1 MTTTDRLSPLDS
13 SFLHLENEFAH
24 MHIGS
29 TSIFEGPPP
38 PFEDVRALVE
48 SKLIDIPRYRQVV
61 RFVPMDLGRPV
72 WADDRH

>member
-48 SKLIDIPRYRQVV
+48 S
-61 RFVPMDLGRPV
+61 
-72 WADDRH
+72 